1 MESFDKPVVPSSSGL
16 IRIRITAVHTTTRYY
31 GILLLLHF
39 LLLKSIL
46 NVRNKIIARIL
57 KYQSGDKFVDA
68 SASRFEVN
76 ERMRNHYLSNQ
87 VQSALETD
95 VKVGNWYA
103 RRSADDLFER
113 VRVEEVLNY
122 NHQVYLTHFITYF
135 YLER

>member
-1 MESFDKPVVPSSSGL
+1 M
-16 IRIRITAVHTTTRYY
+16 
-31 GILLLLHF
+31 
-39 LLLKSIL
+39 L
-46 NVRNKIIARIL
+46 NVQNKIIARIL

-135 YLER
+135 YTFSSIRIIICFFFFRKFLWK